1 MAPASAPVLAAA
13 LLLLVAGVGKVRRPT
28 YTVGALKSVGLRT
41 GPRSV
46 RALGLAEIAIGL
58 AAFGAGGP
66 VPSALV
72 GLSYVGFTGF
82 LVLALR
88 KGGAV
93 SSCGCLGRPDTPPT
107 RTHAAVTTALGIAGL
122 VAAAAG
128 GVDLRELAWSA
139 TDVSLLAFTALVTW
153 LVWLA
158 FAVLPHARLPQVS
171 RLGGR

>member
-72 GLSYVGFTGF
+72 GLSYLGFTGF

-128 GVDLRELAWSA
+128 GVDLR
-139 TDVSLLAFTALVTW
+139 AFTALVTW